1 MADYKNIKGFNIQ
14 YLDSDPPNPIEG
26 QMWFN
31 STTQTLKGAEA
42 ATIVDAT
49 WASGGDLNTARS
61 ELAGTGTQT
70 AALAI
75 AGSNPPVSVLYA
87 IVESYNGSSWT
98 EVGDVNTARRI
109 LGGAGT
115 TTAALVFAGF
125 DSVAVTAATELY
137 NGTSWTEVNDLSNA
151 AYNRAGSGTQT
162 AALAFGGTPPPGLS
176 FLTATEE
183 FDGTSWTAGGSLPQ
197 GLQDMGG
204 MGPQTATLSV
214 GGETYPGT
222 VITEAYQYNG
232 TSWSGAGT
240 ASTPR
245 RAGRGSGTSTSGLA
259 YGGRNPGAGNGTST
273 TEFWNGSAWTEVA
286 DLSTA
291 KYAMASSQLGSSS
304 SALSAGG
311 WAPTA
316 TASTE
321 EWTVPDS
328 VIKTFTTS

>member
-151 AYNRAGSGTQT
+151 AYNRAGS
-162 AALAFGGTPPPGLS
+162 
-176 FLTATEE
+176 
-183 FDGTSWTAGGSLPQ
+183 
-197 GLQDMGG
+197 

-328 VIKTFTTS
+328 CY